1 MEAVPIGIIGGSGLY
16 DFEGLEVLDEVFVDT
31 PYGQPSDAILITK
44 YEGRRVAFLPRH
56 GRGHRYN
63 PTNVPYRA
71 NLWALKTLGVFW
83 CVTVSATGSL
93 REEIVP
99 GHFVIPDQIID
110 RTFKRANTFFD
121 DIAVHAGFS
130 YPFDPVLR
138 AVLINACKSTQDV
151 VFHDGGTY
159 VCMEGPLFSTK
170 AESALH
176 RSWGASLI
184 GMTAVPEAKLAR
196 EAEMAYATI
205 ALATDYDVWNEDDH
219 VSVERVTETLQRSI
233 KRVQDVLKTV
243 IATVPLGAEAESTAS
258 KALENAIMTAPKYID
273 DEMWTR
279 LELLIS
285 KYVTR

>member
-1 MEAVPIGIIGGSGLY
+1 M
-16 DFEGLEVLDEVFVDT
+16 
-31 PYGQPSDAILITK
+31 
-44 YEGRRVAFLPRH
+44 
-56 GRGHRYN
+56 
-63 PTNVPYRA
+63 
-71 NLWALKTLGVFW
+71 
-83 CVTVSATGSL
+83 
-93 REEIVP
+93 
-99 GHFVIPDQIID
+99 
-110 RTFKRANTFFD
+110 
-121 DIAVHAGFS
+121 
-130 YPFDPVLR
+130 
-138 AVLINACKSTQDV
+138 
-151 VFHDGGTY
+151 
-159 VCMEGPLFSTK
+159 
-170 AESALH
+170 
-176 RSWGASLI
+176 I

-196 EAEMAYATI
+196 EAEMAYGTI